1 MKSGSVPESRECP
14 NCGSRVTKKARF
26 CPECGVRLDEG
37 GTVVQEV
44 PLDETGPVPIELTS
58 AAPRFFGVTPPAA
71 VLALGAASLALAVVM
86 LVAGH
91 TVVGG
96 VLLAVAG
103 ILFALFAALARRLPD
118 TPAARLSLGA
128 MSALRARAGFAVEAL
143 AVHSSARVE
152 LFRLRRELLELAV
165 ERAEC
170 ARVFGE
176 AVYADDTEPSETA
189 RARMAEL
196 DGLIAAKE
204 EAMEQTA
211 SGAMERLQH
220 AQLQVQ
226 PTQIET
232 PEPPSPEPY
241 PEPTPPPE
249 PVPMP
254 EPTPEPSE
262 PPGPVRIP
270 EPGPEPS
277 PPAQPQG

>member
-1 MKSGSVPESRECP
+1 MPEARKCP
-14 NCGSRVTKKARF
+14 NCGSRLTKKARF
-26 CPECGVRLDEG
+26 CPECGVRVEEG
-37 GTVVQEV
+37 GTVIQEL
-44 PLDETGPVPIELTS
+44 PQEETGPVPVEITT

-71 VLALGAASLALAVVM
+71 VLALGAASLALGIV
-86 LVAGH
+86 LLITGH

-103 ILFALFAALARRLPD
+103 IFFALFSSLARRLPD
-118 TPAARLSLGA
+118 TTAARVSMGALGA
-128 MSALRARAGFAVEAL
+128 VRSRAGFAVEAL
-143 AVHSSARVE
+143 TVHSSARVE
-152 LFRLRRELLELAV
+152 LFKLRRELLELVAQ
-165 ERAEC
+165 RAEC

-176 AVYADDTEPSETA
+176 AVYADDSEASETA
-189 RARMAEL
+189 RERLAEL

-211 SGAMERLQH
+211 SGAVERLQR

-241 PEPTPPPE
+241 PEPTPPPA

-277 PPAQPQG
+277 PPATPQG

>member
-1 MKSGSVPESRECP
+1 VPEARKCP
-14 NCGSRVTKKARF
+14 NCGSRLTKKARF
-26 CPECGVRLDEG
+26 CPECGVRVEEG
-37 GTVVQEV
+37 GTVVQEI
-44 PLDETGPVPIELTS
+44 PSEETGPVPVEVTT

-71 VLALGAASLALAVVM
+71 VLALAAASLALAVVM
-86 LVAGH
+86 LVTGH
-91 TVVGG
+91 AVVGG
-96 VLLAVAG
+96 VLLAIAG
-103 ILFALFAALARRLPD
+103 VLFAVFAGLARRLPD
-118 TPAARLSLGA
+118 ATAVRVPRDALGA
-128 MSALRARAGFAVEAL
+128 IRTRAGFAVEAFS
-143 AVHSSARVE
+143 VHSSARVE
-152 LFRLRRELLELAV
+152 LFRLRRELLALHT

-176 AVYADDTEPSETA
+176 AVYADDTDASESA
-189 RARMAEL
+189 RARMEEL

-211 SGAMERLQH
+211 SGAVERLQR

-241 PEPTPPPE
+241 PEPIPSPA

>member
-1 MKSGSVPESRECP
+1 VPEVRKCP
-14 NCGSRVTKKARF
+14 NCRSRLTKKARF
-26 CPECGVRLDEG
+26 CPECGVRVEEG

-44 PLDETGPVPIELTS
+44 PLEETGPVPVEMTT

-71 VLALGAASLALAVVM
+71 VLALAAASLALAVVM
-86 LVAGH
+86 LVTGH

-96 VLLAVAG
+96 LLLAVAG
-103 ILFALFAALARRLPD
+103 VLFAVFAGLARRLPD
-118 TPAARLSLGA
+118 APSVRIPAGALGA
-128 MSALRARAGFAVEAL
+128 ARARAGFALETL
-143 AVHSSARVE
+143 TVHSGARVA
-152 LFRLRRELLELAV
+152 LFNLRREWVALHT

-176 AVYADDTEPSETA
+176 AVYADDPEASETA
-189 RARMAEL
+189 RARLEEL

-211 SGAMERLQH
+211 SGAVERLRR

-241 PEPTPPPE
+241 PEPTPPPA
-249 PVPMP
+249 PVPVP

-262 PPGPVRIP
+262 PPQPVRVP
-270 EPGPEPS
+270 EPSPEPS

>member
-1 MKSGSVPESRECP
+1 MPADPRKCP
-14 NCGSRVTKKARF
+14 NCGSRLTKKAKF
-26 CPECGVRLDEG
+26 CPECGVRVEEG

-44 PLDETGPVPIELTS
+44 PLEETGPVPVEVTT

-71 VLALGAASLALAVVM
+71 VLALAAASLALAVVM
-86 LVAGH
+86 LVTGH
-91 TVVGG
+91 IVIGG
-96 VLLAVAG
+96 ILLAVAG
-103 ILFALFAALARRLPD
+103 ILFAAFAGLARRLPD
-118 TPAARLSLGA
+118 ATTVRVPLGA
-128 MSALRARAGFAVEAL
+128 LGAVRARAGFAVEAV

-152 LFRLRRELLELAV
+152 LFRQRRELLALHT

-176 AVYADDTEPSETA
+176 AVYADDTEASETA
-189 RARMAEL
+189 RGRMEEL

-211 SGAMERLQH
+211 SGAVERLQR
-220 AQLQVQ
+220 AQLHVQ

-241 PEPTPPPE
+241 PEPTPPPA
-249 PVPMP
+249 PVPVP

-262 PPGPVRIP
+262 PPGPTVVP

>member
-1 MKSGSVPESRECP
+1 MPEARKCA
-14 NCGSRVTKKARF
+14 NCGSRLTKKARF
-26 CPECGVRLDEG
+26 CPECGVRVDEG

-44 PLDETGPVPIELTS
+44 PLDETGPVPVELTT

-71 VLALGAASLALAVVM
+71 VLALAAASLALAVVM
-86 LVAGH
+86 LVTRH
-91 TVVGG
+91 VVIGG

-103 ILFALFAALARRLPD
+103 VFFALFAGLARRLPE
-118 TPAARLSLGA
+118 TPTARVSLGA
-128 MSALRARAGFAVEAL
+128 MNAVRARAGFAFEAL
-143 AVHSSARVE
+143 TVHSSARVE
-152 LFRLRRELLELAV
+152 LFKLRRELLELVAK
-165 ERAEC
+165 RAEC

-176 AVYADDTEPSETA
+176 AVYADDTEASETA
-189 RARMAEL
+189 RAKMQEL
-196 DGLIAAKE
+196 AGLIAAKE

-211 SGAMERLQH
+211 SGAMERLQR
-220 AQLQVQ
+220 AQLEVQ

-241 PEPTPPPE
+241 PEPTPPPA
-249 PVPMP
+249 PVPVP

-262 PPGPVRIP
+262 PPGPARIP

>member
-1 MKSGSVPESRECP
+1 VPEPRKCP
-14 NCGSRVTKKARF
+14 NCGSRLTKKARF
-26 CPECGVRLDEG
+26 CPECGVRVQEG

-44 PLDETGPVPIELTS
+44 PPDETGQVPVEVVT
-58 AAPRFFGVTPPAA
+58 AEPRFFGVTPPAA
-71 VLALGAASLALAVVM
+71 MLLLGVASLALAIVL
-86 LVAGH
+86 LVTSH
-91 TVVGG
+91 VIIGG

-103 ILFALFAALARRLPD
+103 IFFALFAGLAHQLPD
-118 TPAARLSLGA
+118 TTTTTRVSRGALGA
-128 MSALRARAGFAVEAL
+128 VRARAGFAVEAV
-143 AVHSSARVE
+143 AVHSSARME
-152 LFRLRRELLELAV
+152 LYKLRRELQEL
-165 ERAEC
+165 RAQRVEC

-176 AVYADDTEPSETA
+176 AVYAGDTKARRTA
-189 RARMAEL
+189 RARLEEL

-211 SGAMERLQH
+211 SGAMERLQR

-226 PTQIET
+226 PTQVET

-241 PEPTPPPE
+241 PEPTPPPA
-249 PVPMP
+249 PVPVP

-277 PPAQPQG
+277 PPASPQG

>member
-1 MKSGSVPESRECP
+1 VETGADAE
-14 NCGSRVTKKARF
+14 
-26 CPECGVRLDEG
+26 
-37 GTVVQEV
+37 TVVQEV
-44 PLDETGPVPIELTS
+44 PPEETGPVPVEVTTAS
-58 AAPRFFGVTPPAA
+58 PRFFGVTPPAA
-71 VLALGAASLALAVVM
+71 VLALGAASLALAIVM
-86 LVAGH
+86 LATGH

-96 VLLAVAG
+96 ILLAVAG
-103 ILFALFAALARRLPD
+103 ILFALFSSLARRLPD
-118 TPAARLSLGA
+118 TTAARVSRGALGA
-128 MSALRARAGFAVEAL
+128 VRARAGFAVEAL
-143 AVHSSARVE
+143 TVHSSARVE
-152 LFRLRRELLELAV
+152 LFKLRRELGELVAQRR
-165 ERAEC
+165 ERA
-170 ARVFGE
+170 RFLGE
-176 AVYADDTEPSETA
+176 AVYADDSEAGETA

-211 SGAMERLQH
+211 SGAMERLQR

-241 PEPTPPPE
+241 PEPTPPPA

-262 PPGPVRIP
+262 PPGPVIVP

-277 PPAQPQG
+277 PPPSPQG

>member
-1 MKSGSVPESRECP
+1 VPEARKCP
-14 NCGSRVTKKARF
+14 NCGSRLTKKARF
-26 CPECGVRLDEG
+26 CPECGVRVEEG
-37 GTVVQEV
+37 GTVVQEI
-44 PLDETGPVPIELTS
+44 PSEETGPVPVEVTT

-71 VLALGAASLALAVVM
+71 VLALAAASLALAIVM
-86 LVAGH
+86 LVTSH
-91 TVVGG
+91 TIVGG

-103 ILFALFAALARRLPD
+103 ILFAVFAGLARRLPD
-118 TPAARLSLGA
+118 ATAVRVSRGALGA
-128 MSALRARAGFAVEAL
+128 VRTRAGFALEAL
-143 AVHSSARVE
+143 SVHSSARVE
-152 LFRLRRELLELAV
+152 LFRLRRELLALHT

-176 AVYADDTEPSETA
+176 AVYADDTDASQSA
-189 RARMAEL
+189 RARMEAL

-211 SGAMERLQH
+211 SGAVERLRR

-241 PEPTPPPE
+241 PEPIPSPA

>member
-1 MKSGSVPESRECP
+1 VPAARKCP
-14 NCGSRVTKKARF
+14 NCGSRLTKRARF
-26 CPECGVRLDEG
+26 CPECGVRVETGADAE
-37 GTVVQEV
+37 TVVQEV
-44 PLDETGPVPIELTS
+44 PPEETGPVPVAVTTTS
-58 AAPRFFGVTPPAA
+58 PRFFGVTPPAA
-71 VLALGAASLALAVVM
+71 LLALGAASLVLAIVM
-86 LVAGH
+86 LATGH

-96 VLLAVAG
+96 ILLAAAG
-103 ILFALFAALARRLPD
+103 ILFALFSSLARRLPD
-118 TPAARLSLGA
+118 TTAARVSRGALGA
-128 MSALRARAGFAVEAL
+128 VRTRAGFAIEAL
-143 AVHSSARVE
+143 TVHSSARVE
-152 LFRLRRELLELAV
+152 LFKLRRELGELVAQRR
-165 ERAEC
+165 ES

-176 AVYADDTEPSETA
+176 AVYADDSEAGETA

-211 SGAMERLQH
+211 SGAMERLQR

-241 PEPTPPPE
+241 PEPTPPPA

-262 PPGPVRIP
+262 PPGPVIVP

-277 PPAQPQG
+277 PPASPQG

>member
-1 MKSGSVPESRECP
+1 MPEARKCP
-14 NCGSRVTKKARF
+14 NCGSRLTKKARF
-26 CPECGVRLDEG
+26 CPECGVRVEEG
-37 GTVVQEV
+37 GTVIQEL
-44 PLDETGPVPIELTS
+44 PQEETGPVPVEIAT

-71 VLALGAASLALAVVM
+71 VLALGAASLALGIVL
-86 LVAGH
+86 LVTGH

-103 ILFALFAALARRLPD
+103 IFFALFSSLARRLPD
-118 TPAARLSLGA
+118 TTAARVSMGALGA
-128 MSALRARAGFAVEAL
+128 VRSRAGFAVEAL
-143 AVHSSARVE
+143 TVHSSARVE
-152 LFRLRRELLELAV
+152 LFKLRRELLELVAQ
-165 ERAEC
+165 RAEC

-176 AVYADDTEPSETA
+176 AVYADDSEASETA
-189 RARMAEL
+189 RERLAEL

-211 SGAMERLQH
+211 SGAVERLQR

-241 PEPTPPPE
+241 PEPTPPPA

-277 PPAQPQG
+277 PPATPQG

>member
-1 MKSGSVPESRECP
+1 MPQAARKCP
-14 NCGSRVTKKARF
+14 NCGSRLTKKARF
-26 CPECGVRLDEG
+26 CPECGVRVEES

-44 PLDETGPVPIELTS
+44 PLDETGPVPVEVTTV
-58 AAPRFFGVTPPAA
+58 APRFFGVTPPAA
-71 VLALGAASLALAVVM
+71 VLGLGAASLALGIVM
-86 LVAGH
+86 LVTGH

-103 ILFALFAALARRLPD
+103 ILFALFATLAQRLPD
-118 TPAARLSLGA
+118 ATAVRVSRGA
-128 MSALRARAGFAVEAL
+128 VGAVRARAGFAVEAL
-143 AVHSSARVE
+143 TVHSSARME
-152 LFRLRRELLELAV
+152 LFRLRRELLDLTTQ
-165 ERAEC
+165 RAEC

-176 AVYADDTEPSETA
+176 AVYADDTEASEAA

-211 SGAMERLQH
+211 SGAVERLQR

-241 PEPTPPPE
+241 PEPMPPPA

-262 PPGPVRIP
+262 PPGPAYVP
-270 EPGPEPS
+270 EPTPAPSPPPGPE
-277 PPAQPQG
+277 

>member
-1 MKSGSVPESRECP
+1 VPEARKCP
-14 NCGSRVTKKARF
+14 NCGSRLTKKARF
-26 CPECGVRLDEG
+26 CPECGVRVEEG
-37 GTVVQEV
+37 GTLVQEI
-44 PLDETGPVPIELTS
+44 PSEETGPAPVEVTT

-71 VLALGAASLALAVVM
+71 VLALAAASLALAIVM
-86 LVAGH
+86 LVTGH
-91 TVVGG
+91 TIVGG

-103 ILFALFAALARRLPD
+103 ILFAVFAGLARRLPD
-118 TPAARLSLGA
+118 ATAVRVSRGALGA
-128 MSALRARAGFAVEAL
+128 VRTRAGFALEAL
-143 AVHSSARVE
+143 SVHSSARVE
-152 LFRLRRELLELAV
+152 LFRLRRELLALHT

-176 AVYADDTEPSETA
+176 AVYADDTDASQSA
-189 RARMAEL
+189 RARMEAL

-211 SGAMERLQH
+211 SGAVERLRR

-241 PEPTPPPE
+241 PEPIPSPA

>member
-1 MKSGSVPESRECP
+1 VREARKCP
-14 NCGSRVTKKARF
+14 NCGSRLTKKARF
-26 CPECGVRLDEG
+26 CPECGVRVEEG
-37 GTVVQEV
+37 GTVIQEL
-44 PLDETGPVPIELTS
+44 PQEETGPVPVEIS
-58 AAPRFFGVTPPAA
+58 IAAPRFFGVTPPAA
-71 VLALGAASLALAVVM
+71 VLALGAASLALGIVL
-86 LVAGH
+86 LVTGH

-103 ILFALFAALARRLPD
+103 IFFALFSSLARRLPD
-118 TPAARLSLGA
+118 TTAARVSMGALGA
-128 MSALRARAGFAVEAL
+128 VRSRASFAVEAL
-143 AVHSSARVE
+143 TVHSSARVE
-152 LFRLRRELLELAV
+152 LFKLRRELLELVAQ
-165 ERAEC
+165 RAEC

-176 AVYADDTEPSETA
+176 AVYADDSEASETA
-189 RARMAEL
+189 RERLAEL

-211 SGAMERLQH
+211 SGAVERLQR

-241 PEPTPPPE
+241 PEPTPPPA

-277 PPAQPQG
+277 PPATPQG

>member
-1 MKSGSVPESRECP
+1 VPPAARKCP
-14 NCGSRVTKKARF
+14 NCGSRLTKKARF
-26 CPECGVRLDEG
+26 CPECGVRVEEG
-37 GTVVQEV
+37 GTVVQDV
-44 PLDETGPVPIELTS
+44 PPDETGPVPVELAT
-58 AAPRFFGVTPPAA
+58 AQPRFFGVTPPAA
-71 VLALGAASLALAVVM
+71 VLALGAASLALAIVLLVTGHLVV
-86 LVAGH
+86 A
-91 TVVGG
+91 G

-103 ILFALFAALARRLPD
+103 IFFALFATLARRLPD
-118 TPAARLSLGA
+118 TTAAKVSRGA
-128 MSALRARAGFAVEAL
+128 FGAVRAKAGLAVEAV

-152 LFRLRRELLELAV
+152 LYKLRRELLELVAQ
-165 ERAEC
+165 RAEC

-176 AVYADDTEPSETA
+176 AVYADDTETSENA
-189 RARMAEL
+189 RARMQEL

-211 SGAMERLQH
+211 SGAVERLQR

-241 PEPTPPPE
+241 PEPTPPPA
-249 PVPMP
+249 PVPVP

-262 PPGPVRIP
+262 PPGPVRLP

-277 PPAQPQG
+277 PPASPQG